1 MYARMCE
8 RSMEP
13 SSKENLKRRLD
24 FAIEQARRAGS
35 LLREGLGHVRD
46 IDRKGAIDLIT
57 QYDLESEK
65 LLVEAIQ
72 EAFPEDTILA
82 EEEGESGDGEA
93 RWLID
98 PLDGTTN
105 FAHGLPIFTVSIAWG
120 IGPRLLI
127 GAVYDPMRDE
137 LFHAMRG
144 GGAWL
149 NGRQLKVSEEANLA
163 DSLLVTG
170 FPYDIRTNPA
180 NNLDHYVTFALR
192 TRGVRRLG
200 AASLDMAYVAAGRF
214 DGYWEMRLW
223 PWDWAAGMLLV
234 EEAGGRISRT
244 DGAPDVFARPTS
256 MLASNGLIHAAMVE
270 LLTGMDL

>member
-1 MYARMCE
+1 MSK

-13 SSKENLKRRLD
+13 SSTENLQIRLE
-24 FAIEQARRAGS
+24 FAIEQARRAGA
-35 LLREGLGHVRD
+35 LLRQGFGRVD
-46 IDRKGAIDLIT
+46 QIDRKGAIDLIT

-65 LLVEAIQ
+65 LLVEAIH
-72 EAFPEDTILA
+72 ETFPDDAILA
-82 EEEGESGDGEA
+82 EEEGELGEGTA

-105 FAHGLPIFTVSIAWG
+105 FTHGLPIFTISIAWAHDLN
-120 IGPRLLI
+120 PLL
-127 GAVYDPMRDE
+127 GVVYDPMQDE
-137 LFHAMRG
+137 LFHALRS

-149 NGRQLKVSEEANLA
+149 NGRRLSVSRESNLE

-170 FPYDIRTNPA
+170 FPYDIRTNPE
-180 NNLDHYVTFALR
+180 NNLDHYAAFALR

-200 AASLDMAYVAAGRF
+200 AASLDLAYVAAGRF

-234 EEAGGRISRT
+234 QEAGGKITRT
-244 DGAPDVFARPTS
+244 DGAPDVFAQPTS
-256 MLASNGLIHAAMVE
+256 MLATNGLIHAAMVQI
-270 LLTGMDL
+270 LGGPTT